1 MSVYRIPISSQ
12 LMTFF
17 VASSAIFLGACGPTV
32 QDSDAVVASNPS
44 ELNEPQLASS
54 DLSTMYTDEE
64 LRTASGVLETSE
76 TAPRARRSLFQAT
89 PPSEVFAEEPV
100 DVTATASTTP
110 SPTSAPFTAN
120 PSVEKAAEA
129 PTFRTIKATSLASLL
144 NAAASDADDPVPA
157 QFVRALLPL
166 VSFALNQKDIAVD
179 DFERRDDLTESEQ
192 QMLQQVASFAST
204 ARERLEKGD
213 AAREVLED
221 ELARLLEAIRVPE
234 TFSIANAELA
244 THIRG
249 LGDFT
254 SRENNTFTKGQNHEV
269 RIYMDFDG
277 VHWNFDGMKWS
288 TELQLQIQV
297 LKADG
302 FRVHATE
309 WESLRDSRA
318 RRIGVFAWSSITLA
332 DDLEIG
338 EYAVKVRVRQPDSN
352 QLSERLI
359 PIQIVSRLAQVG
371 S

>member
-1 MSVYRIPISSQ
+1 MSVYRIPLSSQ
-12 LMTFF
+12 FSTLF
-17 VASSAIFLGACGPTV
+17 VASSAMFLGACGPTV
-32 QDSDAVVASNPS
+32 QDSDAVVASNLPEMNDHQPAS
-44 ELNEPQLASS
+44 PDLA
-54 DLSTMYTDEE
+54 TMYTDEE
-64 LRTASGVLETSE
+64 LRTASGVLDTSDSP
-76 TAPRARRSLFQAT
+76 PRARRSLFQAT
-89 PPSEVFAEEPV
+89 SPSEVFAEESV
-100 DVTATASTTP
+100 EVVTTP
-110 SPTSAPFTAN
+110 SPTPVSTVAPTTTDR
-120 PSVEKAAEA
+120 SVKKAADV
-129 PTFRTIKATSLASLL
+129 PTIQTIKTTSLASLL

-192 QMLQQVASFAST
+192 QMLQQVASFASAT
-204 ARERLEKGD
+204 RERLEKGD

-254 SRENNTFTKGQNHEV
+254 SRETNTFTKGQNHEV